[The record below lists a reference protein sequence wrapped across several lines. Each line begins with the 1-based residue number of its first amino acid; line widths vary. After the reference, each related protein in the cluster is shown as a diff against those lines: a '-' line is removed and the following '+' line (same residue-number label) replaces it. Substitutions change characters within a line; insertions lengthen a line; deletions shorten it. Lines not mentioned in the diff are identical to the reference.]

1 MLAVRVGGWR
11 GRAVSQYANGTFGS
25 SILVGDL
32 SEEASIGESLW
43 WAMEGALLVKI
54 SWGSSHQLNGDWE
67 LSMDKKPYQYS
78 GFL

>member
-54 SWGSSHQLNGDWE
+54 SWGSSHRLNGE
-67 LSMDKKPYQYS
+67 PEQSMDKKYNDILI
-78 GFL
+78 F

>member
-1 MLAVRVGGWR
+1 MLAVRVGGLR

-43 WAMEGALLVKI
+43 WPMEGALLVKI
-54 SWGSSHQLNGDWE
+54 SWGSSHQLNGNRAQGTE
-67 LSMDKKPYQYS
+67 KKLYLQ
-78 GFL
+78 